1 MDFATVGKV
10 ALELGVIPTV
20 ALFLVVSMHL
30 QNKRLTS
37 MLEKHEQ
44 STFEI
49 LKELVAQ
56 ISDYRSQNSGG
67 GRK

>member
-1 MDFATVGKV
+1 MDFATVSKI

-30 QNKRLTS
+30 QNKKLTS

-49 LKELVAQ
+49 LRELVSQ
-56 ISDYRSQNSGG
+56 IAEYRTQHPKG
-67 GRK
+67 GR

>member
-1 MDFATVGKV
+1 MDFATVSKI

-30 QNKRLTS
+30 QNKKLTS

-49 LKELVAQ
+49 LKELVSQ
-56 ISDYRSQNSGG
+56 IAEYRTQHTKG
-67 GRK
+67 GR